1 MSKIKGDFIA
11 LKNHEERLD
20 KLEKVN
26 ISGEESETLYK
37 RNGKRVYVQEL
48 QYNISTSIFYN
59 ANINITNLENVWID
73 YANSYIDTNSSVR
86 LPLSQYHNEN
96 DWNRVYLSGNN
107 KIYIEFGTTYSEYSK
122 IAHIV
127 ILYTKE

>member
-1 MSKIKGDFIA
+1 MQAKQEMEAIK
-11 LKNHEERLD
+11 KHEERLNN
-20 KLEKVN
+20 LESFN
-26 ISGEESETLYK
+26 IASEESETPYK
-37 RNGKRVYVQEL
+37 RNGKRVYMREL
-48 QYNISTSIFYN
+48 QYNIGLAVTYN
-59 ANINITNLENVWID
+59 SNINIANADDIWID

-107 KIYIEFGTTYSEYSK
+107 KIYFEFGTTYSKHSK